1 MMATGVLQRRP
12 GHINIREAR
21 RNHLPANRSL
31 TLAYTLSGV
40 AAILLFV
47 TSVAGL
53 VFGQRGFYR
62 PDPATMPH
70 CSAGRAEL
78 DRRLAAAA
86 RLHDPGSTWIAGR

>member
-70 CSAGRAEL
+70 CSART
-78 DRRLAAAA
+78 R
-86 RLHDPGSTWIAGR
+86 